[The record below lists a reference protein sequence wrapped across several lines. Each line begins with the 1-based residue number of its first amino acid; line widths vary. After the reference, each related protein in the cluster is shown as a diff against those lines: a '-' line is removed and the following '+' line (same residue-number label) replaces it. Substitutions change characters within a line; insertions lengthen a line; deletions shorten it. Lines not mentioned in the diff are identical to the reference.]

1 MTKGHQ
7 IVIHTTQDKPP
18 AGFVVVVDWTTL
30 DAHQTKVWERC
41 SGRDACHG
49 LQVAAAAAG
58 GWTPDLLL
66 VDYSEIV
73 DGVVHLHHV
82 PVPTLIEIVDGLPMV
97 SISGV
102 RMPVWAKQWPA
113 GEDDQKRWLVGQ
125 VRERNRLHQ
134 RAERL
139 RGGFSVAPS
148 GIVDLVAG
156 SFPTRMP
163 EADRVRVV
171 ERAAGDGVAVEA
183 QREPFTG
190 DLLRRDVRVRVS
202 FDDLTRERISTIRRR
217 RSRQRVGAS
226 VSLSLPLP
234 FDAVEGQLNDWRRLA
249 LSRVSFFDT
258 RQMRVLL
265 AGMHLASVRGGHF
278 PAAPSE
284 ILKVWGLQ
292 PKVVRGTLR
301 QQVEDDLQMLTEAEI
316 RIEQMG
322 SGKYLQLPLL
332 QRYGTM
338 GIRGRGEV
346 PLLNIHPML
355 WQPVERGKGLF
366 FDPRILAIDDQRQDW
381 HLRIYLHLAG
391 AWSLGWV
398 TNRRMRE
405 GGGQVRVPLD
415 QLLAG
420 SGIDAAS
427 MLERGGRGLPHL
439 LQRVQGVL
447 DDLAK
452 WPGGPLIADPV
463 LHRGGSLAEC
473 VAEAAAPAALA
484 GTLTDRREGTLTALA
499 DAANRPK
506 RQTAKQ
512 RRSRTARTTKSD
524 G

>member
-1 MTKGHQ
+1 
-7 IVIHTTQDKPP
+7 
-18 AGFVVVVDWTTL
+18 
-30 DAHQTKVWERC
+30 
-41 SGRDACHG
+41 
-49 LQVAAAAAG
+49 
-58 GWTPDLLL
+58 
-66 VDYSEIV
+66 
-73 DGVVHLHHV
+73 
-82 PVPTLIEIVDGLPMV
+82 
-97 SISGV
+97 
-102 RMPVWAKQWPA
+102 
-113 GEDDQKRWLVGQ
+113 
-125 VRERNRLHQ
+125 
-134 RAERL
+134 
-139 RGGFSVAPS
+139 
-148 GIVDLVAG
+148 
-156 SFPTRMP
+156 
-163 EADRVRVV
+163 
-171 ERAAGDGVAVEA
+171 
-183 QREPFTG
+183 
-190 DLLRRDVRVRVS
+190 
-202 FDDLTRERISTIRRR
+202 
-217 RSRQRVGAS
+217 
-226 VSLSLPLP
+226 
-234 FDAVEGQLNDWRRLA
+234 
-249 LSRVSFFDT
+249 VSFFDT

-292 PKVVRGTLR
+292 PKGVHGSLR
-301 QQVEDDLQMLTEAEI
+301 RQVEDDLQMLTEAEI

-355 WQPVERGKGLF
+355 WEPVERGKGLF

-381 HLRIYLHLAG
+381 HLRIYLQLAG

-398 TNRRMRE
+398 TNRRMRD
-405 GGGQVRVPLD
+405 GGGRVRLQLD

-420 SGIDAAS
+420 AGIDAAS

-447 DDLAK
+447 DDLAA

-473 VAEAAAPAALA
+473 SVEAAAPAALA
-484 GTLTDRREGTLTALA
+484 GTLTDRRNGTLTALA

-506 RQTAKQ
+506 RQRAKQ
-512 RRSRTARTTKSD
+512 CRSRRAGTTKSE